1 MPVEGKQETTMRRK
15 LRLGMVGG
23 GPGAFIGGVHR
34 IAARLDGHY
43 DLVAGAMAS
52 DPARAKAG
60 AASLGIASDRAY
72 GTFEEM
78 AAGEKTRPDRVD
90 AVAIVTPNFAH
101 HAPAKAFLEA
111 GFHVICDKPV
121 TISLATALDL
131 AETVKRTGLIFGLT
145 HNYTGYPMVRQAR
158 EMVAAGEVGKVR
170 VVQVE
175 YAQDWLSTPLEL
187 TGQKQ
192 AEWRTDPA
200 RSGPA
205 GCLGDIGTHAYHLA
219 AFVTGLQCREVAA
232 DISIFVP
239 GRQLDDNVHVMLRY
253 CDGAR
258 GMLWASQVA
267 PGNENNLRLRVYG
280 ERAAIEWRQED
291 PNYLNFTP
299 LGEPPRLI
307 RRNGAGARPI
317 AGHASRI
324 PAGHP
329 EGYLEAF
336 AQLYADLAEQITA
349 RIENRAPDP
358 MSLLV
363 PDIVDGVAGMRFIE
377 GVLQSSKRNAAWVP
391 LSINERVPDVRLR
404 ESY

>member
-34 IAARLDGHY
+34 IVSRLDGRY
-43 DLVAGAMAS
+43 ELVAGAMAS

-72 GTFEEM
+72 GTFEDM
-78 AAGEKTRPDRVD
+78 VAGEKTRSDRVD

-101 HAPAKAFLEA
+101 HAPAKVFLEA

-121 TISLATALDL
+121 TTSLATAFDL
-131 AETVKRTGLIFGLT
+131 AETVKRTGVIFGLT

-258 GMLWASQVA
+258 GML
-267 PGNENNLRLRVYG
+267 
-280 ERAAIEWRQED
+280 
-291 PNYLNFTP
+291 
-299 LGEPPRLI
+299 
-307 RRNGAGARPI
+307 
-317 AGHASRI
+317 
-324 PAGHP
+324 
-329 EGYLEAF
+329 
-336 AQLYADLAEQITA
+336 
-349 RIENRAPDP
+349 
-358 MSLLV
+358 
-363 PDIVDGVAGMRFIE
+363 
-377 GVLQSSKRNAAWVP
+377 
-391 LSINERVPDVRLR
+391 
-404 ESY
+404 